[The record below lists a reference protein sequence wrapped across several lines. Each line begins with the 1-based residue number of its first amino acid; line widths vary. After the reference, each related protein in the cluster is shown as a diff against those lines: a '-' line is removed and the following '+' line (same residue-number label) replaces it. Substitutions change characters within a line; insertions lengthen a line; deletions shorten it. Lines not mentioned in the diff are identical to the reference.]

1 MSLENG
7 SGVTMYGNSII
18 PGDDAS
24 SDDFF
29 VRLPYDVADV
39 NIKWKLLSR
48 QYSCEGSLKL
58 SSDRAF
64 VDVVKY
70 DKEKAGNTYIGDYI
84 EEENITD

>member
-1 MSLENG
+1 MTLDKRSRVNK
-7 SGVTMYGNSII
+7 YCNSII
-18 PGDDAS
+18 PFDYAT

-29 VRLPYDVADV
+29 VRLPYDVAEA

-48 QYSCEGSLKL
+48 QYSCEGTLKL
-58 SSDRAF
+58 SSDIGF

>member
-1 MSLENG
+1 MRQ
-7 SGVTMYGNSII
+7 
-18 PGDDAS
+18 PP

-48 QYSCEGSLKL
+48 QYSCEGTLKL
-58 SSDRAF
+58 SSDRGF

-70 DKEKAGNTYIGDYI
+70 DKEKAGKTYISDYI
-84 EEENITD
+84 EEEDITD